1 MQGISNRIIVIP
13 LIIPFQSDPRGIGSM
28 FGVSQLVTHS
38 QCIVKREPD
47 FIYQLQKI
55 KIKHCRRSK
64 EKVMNENFPSQLLRF
79 ICSSHALLLIPY
91 RVLNGHLI
99 IFIAV
104 ILTLTIGTSVKMS
117 FFLFNKK

>member
-47 FIYQLQKI
+47 LQYNNIYQLQKI

-91 RVLNGHLI
+91 RV
-99 IFIAV
+99 
-104 ILTLTIGTSVKMS
+104 
-117 FFLFNKK
+117 